1 MNIQSKDILKI
12 LNNEAFV
19 NQRILAETSGYSLGT
34 VNSSLKE
41 LVKDGYLNDK
51 FNLTLKAI
59 DLIKENFPSRAII
72 LAAGFGMRMVPI
84 NTEMPKGLLEVKGEC
99 LIERII
105 KQLHEVGIK
114 EIYVVVGFMKERYEY
129 LIDEYGVQLVVNNE
143 YTNKN
148 NLYSLSLVKDK
159 LENSYIV
166 PCDIWCKVNP
176 FSNNELYSWYMVSD
190 FLDSNSNVRVNRKKE
205 LVVVSRKE
213 KGNSMIGISY
223 LVKEDANVVSNRLK
237 ELCNDSDYDDSFWEE
252 ALFNEEK
259 MIVTSK
265 LVNSNDY
272 VEINTYEQL
281 RDLDEDSNHLKSDA
295 IDVICEALNVKSSD
309 ITNITVLKKG
319 MTNRSFLFSCNDKKY
334 IMRIPGEG
342 TDQLINRRQEAMVY
356 KAIDGK
362 HICDD
367 IAYINPD
374 NGYKI
379 TEYLEGARVCDP
391 LNIEDITKCMKRL
404 REFHNLKLNI
414 PLKQIAD
421 E

>member
-1 MNIQSKDILKI
+1 MNIQSKEILKI
-12 LNNEAFV
+12 LNNEMLV
-19 NQRILAETSGYSLGT
+19 NQRILSETSGYSLGT

-59 DLIKENFPSRAII
+59 ELIKENSPKRAII

-105 KQLHEVGIK
+105 NQLHEVGIN

-129 LIDEYGVQLVVNNE
+129 LIDEYGVELVVNKE
-143 YTNKN
+143 YANKN

-166 PCDIWCKVNP
+166 PCDIWCKENP

-190 FLDSNSNVRVNRKKE
+190 KLDANSNVRVNRKKE
-205 LVVVSRKE
+205 LVLVNRKE

-223 LVKEDANVVSNRLK
+223 LVKKDADVVSNRID
-237 ELCNDSDYDDSFWEE
+237 ELCNDSEYDDSFWEE
-252 ALFNEEK
+252 ALFNEDK
-259 MIVTSK
+259 MIVASR
-265 LVNSNDY
+265 VVSSSDY

-295 IDVICEALNVKSSD
+295 IDVICEALNVES
-309 ITNITVLKKG
+309 
-319 MTNRSFLFSCNDKKY
+319 
-334 IMRIPGEG
+334 
-342 TDQLINRRQEAMVY
+342 
-356 KAIDGK
+356 
-362 HICDD
+362 
-367 IAYINPD
+367 
-374 NGYKI
+374 
-379 TEYLEGARVCDP
+379 
-391 LNIEDITKCMKRL
+391 
-404 REFHNLKLNI
+404 
-414 PLKQIAD
+414 
-421 E
+421 

>member
-12 LNNEAFV
+12 LNNETFV

-59 DLIKENFPSRAII
+59 DLIKENSPSRAII

-129 LIDEYGVQLVVNNE
+129 LIDEYGVKLVVNKE
-143 YTNKN
+143 YANKN

-166 PCDIWCKVNP
+166 PCDIWCKENP
-176 FSNNELYSWYMVSD
+176 FSNNELYSWYMVSNL
-190 FLDSNSNVRVNRKKE
+190 LDSNSNVRINRKRE
-205 LVVVSRKE
+205 LVLVNKKE

-223 LVKEDANVVSNRLK
+223 LVKEDAEIVSNRLK

-252 ALFNEEK
+252 ALFDEDK
-259 MIVTSK
+259 MIVSSR
-265 LVNSNDY
+265 LVSSNDF
-272 VEINTYEQL
+272 VEIIIIKIEII
-281 RDLDEDSNHLKSDA
+281 LK
-295 IDVICEALNVKSSD
+295 
-309 ITNITVLKKG
+309 T
-319 MTNRSFLFSCNDKKY
+319 
-334 IMRIPGEG
+334 
-342 TDQLINRRQEAMVY
+342 
-356 KAIDGK
+356 
-362 HICDD
+362 
-367 IAYINPD
+367 
-374 NGYKI
+374 YKI
-379 TEYLEGARVCDP
+379 FLTIV
-391 LNIEDITKCMKRL
+391 ITT
-404 REFHNLKLNI
+404 FLKIWN
-414 PLKQIAD
+414 
-421 E
+421 